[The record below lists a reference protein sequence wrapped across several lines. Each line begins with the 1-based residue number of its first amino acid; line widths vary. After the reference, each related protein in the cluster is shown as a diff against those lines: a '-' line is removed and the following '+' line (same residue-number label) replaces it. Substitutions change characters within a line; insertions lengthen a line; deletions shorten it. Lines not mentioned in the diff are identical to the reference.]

1 VTSATVSHYHAVHGG
16 SVRIGINLPT
26 IADARGMVDAM
37 AGTTSPIVEV
47 WEVTADGAFRRI
59 VI

>member
-1 VTSATVSHYHAVHGG
+1 MTTAKVSHYHAVHGG

-26 IADARGMVDAM
+26 LADAHAIVDAM

-47 WEVTADGAFRRI
+47 WAITADGAFQP
-59 VI
+59 VVL